1 MAIKDLPKGIP
12 LAFAVLDG
20 SLLLMT
26 LGLCGLAPMASNPAF
41 VDPMKFAGLAR
52 ASIRLLSINIAF

>member
-1 MAIKDLPKGIP
+1 MAIRDLPKGITS
-12 LAFAVLDG
+12 AFMVLDG

-41 VDPMKFAGLAR
+41 VDPIMFAGLAR
-52 ASIRLLSINIAF
+52 ASIRLLSINVAF